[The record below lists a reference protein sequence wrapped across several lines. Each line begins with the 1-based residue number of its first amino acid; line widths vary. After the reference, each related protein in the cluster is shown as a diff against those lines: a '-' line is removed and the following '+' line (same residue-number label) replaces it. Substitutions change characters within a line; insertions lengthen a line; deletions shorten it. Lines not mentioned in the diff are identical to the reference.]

1 MPRLDKYPPH
11 VREVVREFYFRNFL
25 SKPLGQLAIR
35 KKNLRIL
42 VFDEH
47 LKKIYTTELLK
58 I

>member
-47 LKKIYTTELLK
+47 LKKFTLLSC
-58 I
+58 